1 MPSRAGRRCK
11 IIPMTLRV
19 YQTEGIIIK
28 KRKFGEADRLL
39 TIFTAG
45 YGKVRAIAKGAMRP
59 KSKLGGNV
67 ELLTHSQLMLARG
80 RNLDIVTQAQVIDN
94 FLPVRDSLE
103 LMSCGFYLCEM
114 VDTFTEESVEDRE
127 MFDLF
132 LNTLKELSAAG
143 EGERILRYFELRLLS
158 HLGYR
163 PQLQMCS
170 NCSRELQP
178 EVNYYSPVQ
187 GGALCREC
195 GYPDMS
201 AKTISVN
208 ALKVL
213 RLWQRCDFMTASR
226 VKLTADLTREIKN
239 LMRENIKYVLEK
251 QLKSIEWMDKLAA
264 EGSISQENDR

>member
-1 MPSRAGRRCK
+1 
-11 IIPMTLRV
+11 MTSRV
-19 YQTEGIIIK
+19 YQTQGIIIK

-39 TIFTAG
+39 TIFTAD

-67 ELLTHSQLMLARG
+67 ELLTHSKLMLAKG
-80 RNLDIVTQAQVIDN
+80 RNLDIVTQAQMIDN
-94 FLPVRDSLE
+94 FLPIRDSLE
-103 LMSCGFYLCEM
+103 LMSCGFYLSEL

-132 LNTLKELSAAG
+132 LNTLRELSEAR
-143 EGERILRYFELRLLS
+143 EGERILRYFELQLLS

-163 PQLQMCS
+163 PQLLKCS
-170 NCSRELQP
+170 NCSKELQP
-178 EVNYYSPVQ
+178 EINYYSPAQ
-187 GGALCREC
+187 GGLLCREC
-195 GYPDMS
+195 GYPDMG

-213 RLWQRCDFMTASR
+213 RLWLRSDFETARR
-226 VKLTADLTREIKN
+226 VKLTPELTREIKH
-239 LMRENIKYVLEK
+239 LMRENVRYVLER

-264 EGSISQENDR
+264 ESSLAGNAALNQEDVPGNS

>member
-1 MPSRAGRRCK
+1 
-11 IIPMTLRV
+11 MTARV

-28 KRKFGEADRLL
+28 KNKFGEADRLL
-39 TIFTAG
+39 TLFTAD

-80 RNLDIVTQAQVIDN
+80 RNLDIITQAQAIN
-94 FLPVRDSLE
+94 TFLPIRDSLE
-103 LMSCGFYLCEM
+103 LMSCGFYLSEL

-132 LNTLKELSAAG
+132 LNTLKELAEARD
-143 EGERILRYFELRLLS
+143 GERILRYFELRLLS

-163 PQLQMCS
+163 PQLQRCS
-170 NCSRELQP
+170 NCSKQLQQ
-178 EVNYYSPVQ
+178 EVNYFSAPQ

-195 GYPDMS
+195 GYPDM
-201 AKTISVN
+201 AARTLSVN

-213 RLWQRCDFMTASR
+213 RLWLKCDFDTARR
-226 VKLTADLTREIKN
+226 VKLNSELTREIKN
-239 LMRENIKYVLEK
+239 LMRDNVKYVLEK
-251 QLKSIEWMDKLAA
+251 QLKSIDWMDKLAA
-264 EGSISQENDR
+264 EGNHLADRTGTAEKEQE